1 MGRMSSAALRVVIA
15 PDSFKG
21 SATAVEVAEALAEGW
36 SEERPGD
43 EVVLAPMADGGE
55 GTVDAFEVAVPEAAR
70 HTLTATGPD
79 DGSVETSWL
88 LLPDGAAVVELAS
101 ASGITLLDP
110 LRPLTAHTRGFGQAI
125 AAALDAGAHSLLLAI
140 GGSSSTDGGVGA
152 LRELGA
158 RFLTVSGHEIA
169 DGGGALHDLAAV
181 DLHALRRVPVGGALI
196 LSDVTNPLLGD
207 SGAAHVFGP
216 QKGASRDDVL
226 RLDDGLRHLAA
237 HLDADPEEAGTGA
250 AGGTGFGLLAWGAR
264 LAPGSAAVGEAL
276 GLPAL
281 IDGADVVLT
290 GEGRF
295 DAQSRAGK
303 VPSYLLELAEEAG
316 ARTMLVAG
324 AIQAPTTGFAAAG
337 SLVEAAGSAA
347 AAIADPLP
355 YLRAVAR
362 DLARLV

>member
-1 MGRMSSAALRVVIA
+1 MSSGARRVIIA

-36 SEERPGD
+36 RGVRPDD
-43 EVVLAPMADGGE
+43 ELVLAPMADGGE
-55 GTVDAFEVAVPEAAR
+55 GTVDAFAVAVPEAER
-70 HTLTATGPD
+70 HALTVVGPD
-79 DGSVETSWL
+79 DRPVETAWL
-88 LLPDGAAVVELAS
+88 LLPDGTAVVELAS

-110 LRPLTAHTRGFGQAI
+110 LRPLTAHTRGFGRAI
-125 AAALDAGAHSLLLAI
+125 AAALDAGARALLLAI

-158 RFLTVSGHEIA
+158 RFLTVSGHDLG
-169 DGGGALHDLAAV
+169 DGGGALHELAVV
-181 DLHALRRVPVGGALI
+181 DRHALRPVPAGGARI

-216 QKGASRDDVL
+216 QKGATVDDVL

-281 IDGADVVLT
+281 VAGADVVLT

-295 DAQSRAGK
+295 DAQSMAGK
-303 VPSYLLELAEEAG
+303 VPSYLLGLAEAAG

-324 AIQAPTTGFAAAG
+324 AIQAPTAAFAAAG
-337 SLVEAAGSAA
+337 SLTEAAGSAA

-355 YLRAVAR
+355 HLRTVAAE
-362 DLARLV
+362 LARRAS

>member
-1 MGRMSSAALRVVIA
+1 MIIA

-36 SEERPGD
+36 RGVRPD
-43 EVVLAPMADGGE
+43 DDVVLAPMADGGE
-55 GTVDAFEVAVPEAAR
+55 GTVDAFAVAVPEARR
-70 HTLTATGPD
+70 HALTVTGPD
-79 DGSVETSWL
+79 DRPVETAWL
-88 LLPDGAAVVELAS
+88 LLPDGTAVVELAS

-110 LRPLTAHTRGFGQAI
+110 LRPLTAHTRGFGRAI
-125 AAALDAGAHSLLLAI
+125 AAALDAGAHALLLAI

-158 RFLTVSGHEIA
+158 RFLTVSGHDLG
-169 DGGGALHDLAAV
+169 DGGGALHELAVV
-181 DLHALRRVPVGGALI
+181 DRHALRPVPAGGARI

-216 QKGASRDDVL
+216 QKGASLDDVL

-237 HLDADPEEAGTGA
+237 HLDADAEQAGTGA

-281 IDGADVVLT
+281 VAGADVVVT

-295 DAQSRAGK
+295 DSQSMAGK
-303 VPSYLLELAEEAG
+303 VPSYLLGLAEAAG
-316 ARTMLVAG
+316 ARTVLVAG
-324 AIQAPTTGFAAAG
+324 AIQAPTTAFAAAA
-337 SLVEAAGSAA
+337 SLTEAAGSAA

-355 YLRAVAR
+355 HLRTVAGE
-362 DLARLV
+362 LARRAS